1 MGHIEL
7 FEMVKLPDF
16 DELEK
21 RQEEINRTCTKQ
33 GTRRP
38 KMIKHIFWHMGE
50 SYQRCRKCGCEQYS
64 FLYGDMKTWRRFDQ
78 QLVCKNCG
86 EKMIT
91 CNNRNS
97 KELLGYE
104 LGYAIS
110 REFLIDYLIGWYNAQ
125 EHHEKVENIWGS
137 DERII
142 TRKQLKER
150 LQPIFSAM
158 QSLDGWKK
166 EYVKY
171 IVGNH
176 DYWAAN
182 DRLYGYSSPYSIT
195 ALKKHFY
202 IDENEHWVKNQQTL
216 GKYPPQATD
225 FVNKDMFAFLRF
237 LRKNFSYDG
246 QALVKQLTDAIEAN
260 CNSSMTQLGFDA
272 AQKLDSIQIRE
283 HLEKLINV
291 ETSIYSLS
299 NRMESLYFDE
309 NECVQNYR
317 MGFASDI
324 KALQDKRNKLH
335 MEYTRLLGKGEPIV
349 NPLELIPPIA
359 RRDMTPQYP
368 PAPMEPEKP
377 VMEEPKFF
385 NRNKV
390 EKANQAKTEAYK
402 KAYQEWEAK
411 VRERSAIIEKL
422 EQQAT
427 DEYNSTRKAMAEE
440 YAPMIQ
446 QEQEKRTAEYKNA
459 LATAKAA
466 YEDVEKEI
474 EINKKEIASNK
485 LPLTLEKEQA
495 EQLMKNLIEAR
506 HKLLSANIIFP
517 KYRNIVAY
525 TTMYEYFV
533 TGRCD
538 SLEGP
543 TGAYNLYESEV
554 RANMIISQL
563 STVIS
568 SLEKIK
574 DNQYMLYNELQN
586 VNRQLDSLN
595 STTANMANMM
605 ASMQGDIATIA
616 DNSDAIAYNTAK
628 TAYYSELNAK
638 LTDALGYM
646 VALS

>member
-1 MGHIEL
+1 M
-7 FEMVKLPDF
+7 
-16 DELEK
+16 
-21 RQEEINRTCTKQ
+21 
-33 GTRRP
+33 
-38 KMIKHIFWHMGE
+38 
-50 SYQRCRKCGCEQYS
+50 
-64 FLYGDMKTWRRFDQ
+64 
-78 QLVCKNCG
+78 
-86 EKMIT
+86 
-91 CNNRNS
+91 
-97 KELLGYE
+97 
-104 LGYAIS
+104 
-110 REFLIDYLIGWYNAQ
+110 
-125 EHHEKVENIWGS
+125 
-137 DERII
+137 
-142 TRKQLKER
+142 
-150 LQPIFSAM
+150 
-158 QSLDGWKK
+158 
-166 EYVKY
+166 
-171 IVGNH
+171 
-176 DYWAAN
+176 
-182 DRLYGYSSPYSIT
+182 
-195 ALKKHFY
+195 
-202 IDENEHWVKNQQTL
+202 
-216 GKYPPQATD
+216 
-225 FVNKDMFAFLRF
+225 NKDIFAFLRF
-237 LRKNFSYDG
+237 LRRNFAYDG
-246 QALVKQLTDAIEAN
+246 QALVKRLTDTIQAN
-260 CNSSMTQLGFDA
+260 CDQSMVKSGVGA
-272 AQKLDSIQIRE
+272 VHNLDPMQIRE
-283 HLEKLINV
+283 YLEKLINV

-309 NECVQNYR
+309 SECVQTYR
-317 MGFASDI
+317 IGFASDI

-385 NRNKV
+385 NRKKV
-390 EKANQAKTEAYK
+390 EEANQAKTEVYK

-474 EINKKEIASNK
+474 EINNKEIASNK

-495 EQLMKNLIEAR
+495 EQLMKNLIETR

-563 STVIS
+563 SAVIS

-586 VNRQLDSLN
+586 ANRRLDSLN
-595 STTANMANMM
+595 STTASMAAMM
-605 ASMQGDIATIA
+605 DSMQGDIATIA
-616 DNSDAIAYNTAK
+616 DNSDVIAYNTAK
-628 TAYYSELNAK
+628 TAYYSEMNAK